1 LAAPAIS
8 IVLPARNR
16 EALVARAIESVLCQ
30 SFGDFELLLVDD
42 HSTDRTRA
50 VFERY
55 VSDGRVRVTSSPRS
69 GAAAARNH
77 GLDLA
82 SGRLIAFQD
91 SDDEWAGGKLETAV
105 DALDRAPASSVFY
118 SDMAR
123 VRSDG
128 SVVPI
133 RAPQH
138 VTRGVVVSEET
149 LDYQVRAIGI
159 GSAVIRRECFD
170 VIGGFDER
178 LARFSDLD
186 LFIRLS
192 AHFDFVHEPALLVDY
207 HATRGIST
215 DGAAL
220 VAARRYLLRKYR
232 HRLRGHH
239 VAYQYVL
246 LARALA
252 DNGQSFLAK
261 RYAARAVLASPRC
274 EAVRRDARSFFNSAA
289 APSWA

>member
-1 LAAPAIS
+1 MAAPAVS
-8 IVLPARNR
+8 IVLPAHNR

-50 VFERY
+50 VFGRY
-55 VSDGRVRVTSSPRS
+55 ASDERVRITSSPRR

-77 GLDLA
+77 GLGCA
-82 SGRLIAFQD
+82 SGGLIAFQD
-91 SDDEWAGGKLETAV
+91 SDDEWAEGKLETAV
-105 DALDRAPASSVFY
+105 SALDRAQASAVFY

-123 VRSDG
+123 VRPDG
-128 SVVPI
+128 AVVPLP
-133 RAPQH
+133 APRQ
-138 VTRGVVVSEET
+138 VTRGVVVSEDT

-170 VIGGFDER
+170 LVGGFDER
-178 LARFSDLD
+178 LSRFSDLD

-192 AHFDFVHEPALLVDY
+192 AHFDFAHERAPLVKY
-207 HATRGIST
+207 YATRGISA
-215 DGAAL
+215 DSAAL
-220 VAARRYLLRKYR
+220 VAARRYLVRKYR
-232 HRLRGHH
+232 AHLRRHH

-252 DNGQSFLAK
+252 DNGQPFSAM
-261 RYAARAVLASPRC
+261 RCAARAVLVSPRC
-274 EAVRRDARSFFNSAA
+274 EAVRRDAGSFFSSAA
-289 APSWA
+289 VPSWA